1 MLETGV
7 LEDIALELGVCD
19 EGDDEDGVVE
29 LEELCS
35 RELVSWVIDE
45 GMSSELTWDIL
56 DGVAEET
63 FEVDIPQDKRTKLNK
78 TMEAKTLLFINKL
91 LLF

>member
-35 RELVSWVIDE
+35 RELVS
-45 GMSSELTWDIL
+45 
-56 DGVAEET
+56 
-63 FEVDIPQDKRTKLNK
+63 
-78 TMEAKTLLFINKL
+78 
-91 LLF
+91 